1 MKPLKILLVED
12 DTDYQN
18 IFKDDVEVFKNQ
30 PNNMDVDFEIAENVR
45 EAVTKIDESYHGAD
59 ESYHGAIIDLQLSGN
74 EEGGNE
80 IVQILYEEFTKI
92 PIIFV
97 TSFADSVNNHP
108 SVIKIRRREDG
119 SYHSDLLLFQQI
131 RDIGLTYII
140 GGGGLIETQLREVF
154 LENLLPQI
162 DTWIRYGE
170 TYKETDPKRTEKAL
184 LRYTLNHL
192 FQRLEADNELF
203 LPIEF
208 YLYPPLPDKITTGS
222 MVKENNQWFVVLSP
236 ACDLVFR
243 NGQFGTERI
252 LFVEIEK
259 EADIVSRVLKRSQKI
274 TDEEKEKKVKENIL
288 QFFETEEEVDIVNR
302 VLNHLKRITDE
313 QKKEEKKNDMLQKIS
328 GDNYAFYYHW
338 LPPVKFNI
346 SEGGHLDF
354 EGGFLNFRKLEAL
367 PLKKFRARFKDP
379 LIQISPF
386 FVKDIVS
393 RFSSYYARQGQPDI
407 DSTDFATRY
416 TT

>member
-1 MKPLKILLVED
+1 MNTLKILLVED
-12 DTDYQN
+12 ETTPQN
-18 IFKDDVEVFKNQ
+18 VFKDDVEVFKNQ
-30 PNNMDVDFEIAENVR
+30 SNNLAVDYEIADNVKD
-45 EAVTKIDESYHGAD
+45 AMNKIDTSYD
-59 ESYHGAIIDLQLSGN
+59 GAIIDLKLTGN
-74 EEGGNE
+74 EEGEEDDGNE
-80 IVQILYEEFTKI
+80 IIQILNNEFKKI
-92 PIIFV
+92 PIIVV
-97 TSFADSVNNHP
+97 TGFPDLVLDHP
-108 SVIKIRRREDG
+108 SIIMTRSRDNGTYKD
-119 SYHSDLLLFQQI
+119 DLLLFQQI
-131 RDIGLTYII
+131 RDIGLTHII

-259 EADIVSRVLKRSQKI
+259 EADIVNRALDRSQKR
-274 TDEEKEKKVKENIL
+274 TDEEKEKKVTENIL
-288 QFFETEEEVDIVNR
+288 QFFETEEETDIVNR
-302 VLNHLKRITDE
+302 VLNHLQKITDE
-313 QKKEEKKNDMLQKIS
+313 KKKEEKKNDILQKFS
-328 GDNYAFYYHW
+328 RNNHTFYYHW

-346 SEGGHLDF
+346 PEGGHLDF

-407 DSTDFATRY
+407 DSTDFVTRY
-416 TT
+416 TN

>member
-1 MKPLKILLVED
+1 MNPLKILLVED
-12 DTDYQN
+12 DEEQQDT
-18 IFKDDVEVFKNQ
+18 FKDDVEVFQKQ
-30 PNNMDVDFEIAENVR
+30 PNNVSVAFEIAENVR

-74 EEGGNE
+74 EKGGNE

-97 TSFADSVNNHP
+97 TSFADSVDRHP
-108 SVIKIRRREDG
+108 SVINIRRREDG
-119 SYHSDLLLFQQI
+119 SYHTDLLLFQQI
-131 RDIGLTYII
+131 RDIGLTHII

-192 FQRLEADNELF
+192 FQRLEEDNELF
-203 LPIEF
+203 LPEEF

-236 ACDLVFR
+236 ACDLVVR
-243 NGQFGTERI
+243 NGQFNTERI
-252 LFVEIEK
+252 LFAEIES
-259 EADIVSRVLKRSQKI
+259 EPDIVNKALNRLRKI
-274 TDEEKEKKVKENIL
+274 TDEEEKEKVKQDIL
-288 QFFETEEEVDIVNR
+288 QRLAGN
-302 VLNHLKRITDE
+302 
-313 QKKEEKKNDMLQKIS
+313 
-328 GDNYAFYYHW
+328 NYAFYYHW
-338 LPPVKFNI
+338 MPPVKFKI
-346 SEGGHLDF
+346 SDHGYLNFD
-354 EGGFLNFRKLEAL
+354 GGFLNFRKLEAL
-367 PLKKFRARFKDP
+367 SKKNFNAKFTES
-379 LIQISPF
+379 LIQISPS

-407 DSTDFATRY
+407 DSEDFVNRY
-416 TT
+416 TA